1 MRRHREGDR
10 EGVQRQRS
18 LFDVT
23 QPDMADLPCQLQDV
37 LDHGI
42 SRQKQR
48 TSLANWQGFEGSIPQ
63 ARELYIKADIS
74 RWQATPE
81 RELNRFYNE
90 IQWRQAWGS
99 WRRLYFY
106 VIR

>member
-1 MRRHREGDR
+1 
-10 EGVQRQRS
+10 
-18 LFDVT
+18 
-23 QPDMADLPCQLQDV
+23 MANP
-37 LDHGI
+37 
-42 SRQKQR
+42 
-48 TSLANWQGFEGSIPQ
+48 QGFEGSIPQ

-81 RELNRFYNE
+81 RELNRFYSE
-90 IQWRQAWGS
+90 TQWRQAWGS